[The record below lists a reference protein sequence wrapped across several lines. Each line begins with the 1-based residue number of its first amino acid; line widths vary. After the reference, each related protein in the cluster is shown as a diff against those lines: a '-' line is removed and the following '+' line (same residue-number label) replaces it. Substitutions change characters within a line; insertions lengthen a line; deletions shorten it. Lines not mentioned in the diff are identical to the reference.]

1 MAIEVSRAY
10 NEVGHIEGK
19 ETFTIETARVSLWQ
33 HESISQVLTIA
44 FLAIKNTDSL
54 GRGNTTPQQEDYV
67 QQAKDVVDQI
77 NQTQLQGR
85 QAP

>member
-1 MAIEVSRAY
+1 MIM
-10 NEVGHIEGK
+10 NKKGK
-19 ETFTIETARVSLWQ
+19 GSGLALILILVVAL
-33 HESISQVLTIA
+33 LIA

>member
-1 MAIEVSRAY
+1 M
-10 NEVGHIEGK
+10 NKTGK
-19 ETFTIETARVSLWQ
+19 GSGFALILILVVSL
-33 HESISQVLTIA
+33 LIA

>member
-1 MAIEVSRAY
+1 MIM
-10 NEVGHIEGK
+10 NKKGK
-19 ETFTIETARVSLWQ
+19 GSGLALILILVVAL
-33 HESISQVLTIA
+33 LIA
-44 FLAIKNTDSL
+44 FLAVKNMSRLGPDS
-54 GRGNTTPQQEDYV
+54 TTLQQEDYV

>member
-1 MAIEVSRAY
+1 MIMNKKGKGSGLALI
-10 NEVGHIEGK
+10 HILVV
-19 ETFTIETARVSLWQ
+19 AL
-33 HESISQVLTIA
+33 LIA